1 MIQRQY
7 IMVGK
12 KVQERALRGGK
23 EYVRSAQK
31 NALVFLDFSRAD

>member
-31 NALVFLDFSRAD
+31 NALVFLDVSRAD